1 MDALK
6 QIDIDLTRYPFSK
19 EVLNEIHE
27 NRWVRNHWPLVYII
41 QNDSKKIAYVG
52 ESTNAKNRINNHLA
66 NSQRTILNTI
76 TLIGSSRFNKSATL
90 DIESKLI
97 EYLSA
102 ETTFTLQNGN
112 GGLSSGHNYYEKP
125 FYQELFKEIWSRLR
139 DEKIVTKSLTE
150 IQNSDLFKYS
160 PYKALTPD
168 QHHSILEILRAL
180 ISGNNQSIFVEGSA
194 GTGKT
199 ILATYLIKLLHSP
212 LPSDDEIEE
221 LEGAKMTEYELLR
234 LFHEKFKNPKIAL
247 VVPMTS
253 LRNSLKT
260 VFRAIGGLSPKMVI
274 GPSDATKEF
283 YDLLIVDES
292 HRLAQRKNIPNYGTF
307 DAINRQLGLGNEGT
321 QLDWILMNSKNQ
333 LFFYDDAQS
342 IKPSD
347 IPKETFDLLKKK
359 SRSPIKLTSQMRVSA
374 GSDYI
379 NFVDSLLKCKPTLQ
393 LEIPDSY
400 DLVHFT
406 SFSDFYEAITRKEQ
420 ELGLCRMIAGYS
432 WPWISKTDKTKF
444 DIEIEGFSLQWNNTH
459 VDWINSANPK
469 IEVGCI
475 HTTQGYDLN
484 YAGIIFGHEITYNK
498 EFNRIEIIGKNYF
511 DRNGSAGI
519 KDPEKLKEYIINI
532 YKTIMYRGIKGTY
545 IYACDPELRRYLS
558 RIVKT
563 VSNSKEIS
571 LSKFNIVELEQLMP
585 YENAIPLIDIQAAA
599 GNFSSLQS
607 HSELIWI
614 EPPLGVEAKKGYF
627 VCKVVGESMN
637 KRIPNGSYCLFKQD
651 EGGSRN
657 GKIVLVESTSINDS
671 EFGSG
676 YTVKEYHSIK
686 KVSEDGWEHKSII
699 LKPLSTIDSYDS
711 IELSE
716 DDLMNFKVVGV
727 FESVISSF

>member
-1 MDALK
+1 MDP
-6 QIDIDLTRYPFSK
+6 INNIEIELTKYPFCK
-19 EVLNEIHE
+19 EVLGEIHE
-27 NRWVRNHWPLVYII
+27 NRWVKNQWPLVYII

-66 NSQRTILNTI
+66 NSQRTVLNTI

-112 GGLSSGHNYYEKP
+112 AGLSSGHNYYEKP
-125 FYQELFKEIWSRLR
+125 YYQELFKEIWSKLR
-139 DEKIVTKSLTE
+139 DEKIVTKSLKE

-160 PYKALTPD
+160 PYKALSPD
-168 QHHSILEILRAL
+168 QHNSVMEILRAL
-180 ISGNNQSIFVEGSA
+180 VTGENQIIFVEGSA

-212 LPSDDEIEE
+212 LPADDEIEE
-221 LEGAKMTEYELLR
+221 LEGMKITEYELLR
-234 LFHEKFKNPKIAL
+234 DFHNKFKNPKIAL

-274 GPSDATKEF
+274 GPSDAVKEQ

-292 HRLAQRKNIPNYGTF
+292 HRLARRKNIPNYGTF
-307 DAINRQLGLGNEGT
+307 DDVNRKLGLGNEGT
-321 QLDWILMNSKNQ
+321 QLDWIIMNSKNQ

-347 IPKETFDLLKKK
+347 IPKESFDKLKKDALP
-359 SRSPIKLTSQMRVSA
+359 PIKLTSQMRVSA
-374 GSDYI
+374 GMDYI
-379 NFVDSLLKCKPTLQ
+379 NFVDSLLKCKPTMH
-393 LEIPDSY
+393 LEIPESY
-400 DLVHFT
+400 DFIHFT
-406 SFSDFYEAITRKEQ
+406 SFADFYEAITKKEQ
-420 ELGLCRMIAGYS
+420 ELSLCRMIAGYS
-432 WPWISKTDKTKF
+432 WPWISKTDKTLF
-444 DIEIEGFSLQWNNTH
+444 DIEIEDFSLQWNNSH

-469 IEVGCI
+469 VEVGCI

-498 EFNRIEIIGKNYF
+498 YLNRIEIIGKNYH

-519 KDPEKLKEYIINI
+519 NDPEKLKEYIINI

-545 IYACDPELRRYLS
+545 VYACNKELREYLQNH
-558 RIVKT
+558 IETYK
-563 VSNSKEIS
+563 KEIPLKKDIPFRI
-571 LSKFNIVELEQLMP
+571 LSFEEVKP
-585 YENAIPLIDIQAAA
+585 YVNSIPLIDITAAA
-599 GNFSSLQS
+599 GSFSEIQS
-607 HSELIWI
+607 HSELTWI
-614 EPPLGVEAKKGYF
+614 EPPFNVSARKDYF
-627 VCKVVGESMN
+627 VCKVIGESMN
-637 KRIPNGSYCLFKQD
+637 KRIPNGSYCLFRKD
-651 EGGSRN
+651 DGGSRN
-657 GKIVLVESTSINDS
+657 GKIVLVESTIIQDS

-676 YTVKEYHSIK
+676 YTIKEYHSSK
-686 KVSEDGWEHKSII
+686 KQSENSWEHETII
-699 LKPLSTIDSYDS
+699 LKPLSTIENYSEIVLNSD
-711 IELSE
+711 ELT
-716 DDLMNFKVVGV
+716 DFRVVGILERV
-727 FESVISSF
+727 LI

>member
-1 MDALK
+1 MDAENH
-6 QIDIDLTRYPFSK
+6 IEIDLTKYPFSK
-19 EVLNEIHE
+19 EVLGEIHE
-27 NRWVRNHWPLVYII
+27 NRWVKNQWPLVYII
-41 QNDSKKIAYVG
+41 QNDSKKLAYVG

-66 NSQRTILNTI
+66 NEQRTILNTI

-125 FYQELFKEIWSRLR
+125 YYQELFTEIWSRLR
-139 DEKIVTKSLTE
+139 EEKIVTKSLKE

-160 PYKALTPD
+160 PYKALSPD
-168 QHHSILEILRAL
+168 QNNSVIEILRAL
-180 ISGNNQSIFVEGSA
+180 VSGNNQSIFVEGRA

-199 ILATYLIKLLHSP
+199 ILATYLIKLLNSG
-212 LPSDDEIEE
+212 LPEEDE
-221 LEGAKMTEYELLR
+221 LEEMEGSKLLEYELLSE
-234 LFHEKFKNPKIAL
+234 FHNKFKKPKIAL

-260 VFRAIGGLSPKMVI
+260 VFRAIGGLSPNMVI
-274 GPSDATKEF
+274 GPADAVKEH

-292 HRLAQRKNIPNYGTF
+292 HRLAQRKNIPNYGSF
-307 DAINRQLGLGNEGT
+307 DAVNRKLGLGNEGT
-321 QLDWILMNSKNQ
+321 QLDWILRNSSNQ

-347 IPKETFDLLKKK
+347 IPKEKFDELKKT
-359 SRSPIKLTSQMRVSA
+359 SLPPIKLVSQMRVSA
-374 GSDYI
+374 GMDYI
-379 NFVDSLLKCKPTLQ
+379 NFVDCMLKCKPTMHLDVP
-393 LEIPDSY
+393 ESY
-400 DLVHFT
+400 DFVHFT
-406 SFSDFYEAITRKEQ
+406 SFADFYEAITKKEQ

-432 WPWISKTDKTKF
+432 WPWISKTDKTLF
-444 DIEIEGFSLQWNNTH
+444 DIEIEDFSLQWNNTH

-498 EFNRIEIIGKNYF
+498 DLNRIEIIGQNYF

-545 IYACDPELRRYLS
+545 IYACDKNLRAYFS
-558 RIVKT
+558 EIIKT
-563 VSNSKEIS
+563 ISKEIRRPK
-571 LSKFNIVELEQLMP
+571 LIPFDQVNP
-585 YENAIPLIDIQAAA
+585 YDNAIPLYDVQVAA
-599 GNFSSLQS
+599 GNFKVSIPYE
-607 HSELIWI
+607 ELEWI
-614 EPPLGVEAKKGYF
+614 EKPANIRIHDGDF
-627 VCKVVGESMN
+627 VCQVVGESMN
-637 KRIPNGSYCLFKQD
+637 TIIPNGAYCLFRKD
-651 EGGSRN
+651 LGGSRN
-657 GKIVLVESTSINDS
+657 GKIVLVRSSDIQDFD
-671 EFGSG
+671 FGKG
-676 YTVKEYHSIK
+676 YTVKRYKSEKIFSEHGWQHESITL
-686 KVSEDGWEHKSII
+686 E
-699 LKPLSTIDSYDS
+699 PLSTDDSFEK
-711 IELSE
+711 IKLQAE
-716 DDLMNFKVVGV
+716 DLVD
-727 FESVISSF
+727 FEVIGIFEAILYT